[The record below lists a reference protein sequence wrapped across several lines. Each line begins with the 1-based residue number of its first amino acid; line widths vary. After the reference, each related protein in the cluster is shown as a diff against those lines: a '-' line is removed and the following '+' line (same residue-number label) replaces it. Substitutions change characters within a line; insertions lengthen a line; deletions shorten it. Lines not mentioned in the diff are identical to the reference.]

1 MKKEMICTVC
11 PIGCRITV
19 EGDAA
24 AGEVHSIEGYT
35 CKRGVQ
41 YATDEFL
48 HPVRILT
55 TIVKTDRKDAPVL
68 AVRSRTPLPKDKL
81 MDCMEVIRKV
91 QVKAP
96 VERYQ
101 VIVPDICGTGVDIV
115 ASGKLEA

>member
-1 MKKEMICTVC
+1 MKKEIICTVC

-19 EGDAA
+19 EGDA
-24 AGEVHSIEGYT
+24 GEVRSIEGYT
-35 CKRGVQ
+35 CKRGIQ

-55 TIVKTDRKDAPVL
+55 TTVKTNLKDTPLL
-68 AVRSRTPLPKDKL
+68 AVRSRTPVPKEKL
-81 MDCMEVIRKV
+81 MDCMEVIRTV
-91 QVKAP
+91 TVEAP

-115 ASGKLEA
+115 ASGKL